1 MFITAFSQQ
10 PTAKTYPQPDQG
22 FGGFDSFSHCSCGER
37 RHQARCGWER
47 SRGGE
52 GGLADLIKTAGMCGG
67 GVTFGNGVTSIQF
80 VSHIAHNREVP
91 PWTVGVI
98 KARGTEVFYA
108 LGMGDST
115 RQRT

>member
-1 MFITAFSQQ
+1 
-10 PTAKTYPQPDQG
+10 
-22 FGGFDSFSHCSCGER
+22 
-37 RHQARCGWER
+37 
-47 SRGGE
+47 
-52 GGLADLIKTAGMCGG
+52 MCGG

-108 LGMGDST
+108 LGMGDSHAAANLT
-115 RQRT
+115 PSSFRLHEA